1 MAVWFALGTKYYQE
15 AVELRVD
22 ITVAGHVMRT

>member
-1 MAVWFALGTKYYQE
+1 MTK

-22 ITVAGHVMRT
+22 ITVAGHVMRTIYSRTNNPII

>member
-1 MAVWFALGTKYYQE
+1 MTE

-22 ITVAGHVMRT
+22 IMVAGHVMRTNYSHTNNPII